1 MIKISR
7 NSMTHVYRTS
17 ILFAVFSLVFT
28 LSAPLAHAQQ
38 DPSADLDPDPLKP
51 PDTSSP
57 RDTLRGFLTNASK
70 FVADWDPG
78 TPLNPAAYKAFRHT
92 LEALDFSATP

>member
-1 MIKISR
+1 MAGLSR
-7 NSMTHVYRTS
+7 ILLLVSLLVS
-17 ILFAVFSLVFT
+17 ILA
-28 LSAPLAHAQQ
+28 LSVPLAHAQQ
-38 DPSADLDPDPLKP
+38 EPGADLDPDPLKP
-51 PDTSSP
+51 ANTSSP
-57 RDTLRGFLTNASK
+57 RDTLRRFLTNASK